1 MATAN
6 MDIQASPHRR
16 MLRPRRQRTCSE
28 RKDLS
33 EKRLIGQFYSY
44 RCPWSRSPSKLHTHL
59 IDEAGWGGY
68 FGPKLGRWLL
78 ISKGYGQQ
86 ACQISLGKQPLI
98 DCSVLVFAIQPP

>member
-33 EKRLIGQFYSY
+33 EKLAIFVIDRRNLNDRPI
-44 RCPWSRSPSKLHTHL
+44 KL
-59 IDEAGWGGY
+59 
-68 FGPKLGRWLL
+68 
-78 ISKGYGQQ
+78 YG
-86 ACQISLGKQPLI
+86 
-98 DCSVLVFAIQPP
+98 